1 MLVGRPVKIIA
12 AYLSPSRPIIGS
24 ERSACFRVGLPVLL
38 AADLNAKHVNWN
50 SRLSMRREKF
60 LRDYTDENSCL
71 IFGPDTPTIN
81 PYNPSATPD
90 VLDIVLTKE
99 LPSLMYLTLYH
110 LQVII
115 DIMCRSSFLDPPD
128 GPDFSRTYWTN
139 FQARLE
145 DEIPINPELKNG
157 VAINTCV
164 ENLSGV
170 VLKDLT
176 ASTPKSRPCDGPR

>member
-38 AADLNAKHVNWN
+38 AGDLNAKHVDWN
-50 SRLSMRREKF
+50 SRLSTRREKF

-90 VLDIVLTKE
+90 VLDIILTKE
-99 LPSLMYLTLYH
+99 LPSLMYLTSYH

-128 GPDFSRTYWTN
+128 RPDFSRTYWTN

-170 VLKDLT
+170 VLKAL
-176 ASTPKSRPCDGPR
+176 AATPKSRPCDDPR